1 MFELKLKKKFFII
14 TGGKGYIGKQIS
26 KDLLNEGANYVV
38 IDYKSKFSKF
48 KKKKYIIKIIILILI
63 FQIKII

>member
-48 KKKKYIIKIIILILI
+48 KKKKNI
-63 FQIKII
+63 